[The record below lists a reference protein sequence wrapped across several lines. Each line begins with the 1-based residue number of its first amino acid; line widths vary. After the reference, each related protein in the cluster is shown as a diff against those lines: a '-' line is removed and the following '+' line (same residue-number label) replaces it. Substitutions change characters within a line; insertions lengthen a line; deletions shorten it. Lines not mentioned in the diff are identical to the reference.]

1 MIQVTKAVYD
11 LAPYGAGYGQPCLA
25 FYFEDNPNI
34 ERTANSE
41 ITPIGKYNENQPMGY
56 VSVEEIEKHL
66 IDMHLTKEE
75 YLAGEALYKSLVSLV
90 ESEKLDVYFEK
101 FMMGERAK
109 NTHFVGDV
117 ISSPEYR
124 HIFSTMLMVL
134 SYNSRVKQV
143 DFYEH
148 DKSKIMKQ
156 LSAPR
161 LAYVGLPKYYSGAE
175 QFYENFNTIHA
186 VIKPDTDFEVIN
198 PLSLVEFS
206 NHQFSTANFILTDN
220 YEEEFEA
227 YKAKFIDEL
236 DFCAPHKRYFIDASE
251 HSHKEI
257 AELIKKEDYRLQI
270 IAKTSMEF

>member
-11 LAPYGAGYGQPCLA
+11 LAPFGAGYGQPCLA

-34 ERTANSE
+34 ERTVNSE
-41 ITPIGKYNENQPMGY
+41 ISPIGKYNENYPMGY
-56 VSVEEIEKHL
+56 VSVEEIEKDL
-66 IDMHLTKEE
+66 MNMHFTKDE
-75 YLAGEALYKSLVSLV
+75 YLAGESLYKELTDLV
-90 ESEKLDVYFEK
+90 ESEKLDIYFEK
-101 FMMGERAK
+101 FMMGERSK

-117 ISSPEYR
+117 ISSPDYR

-143 DFYEH
+143 EVYEH
-148 DKSKIMKQ
+148 DKSRIMKQ

-161 LAYVGLPKYYSGAE
+161 MAYVGLPKFYSGAE
-175 QFYENFNTIHA
+175 QFYENFNTLHA
-186 VIKPDTDFEVIN
+186 VIKPDTDFDGVN

-206 NHQFSTANFILTDN
+206 NHQFGTANFILTDN
-220 YEEEFEA
+220 YEKEFEA
-227 YKAKFIDEL
+227 YKKKFIDEL

-270 IAKTSMEF
+270 IAPTSMEF

>member
-11 LAPYGAGYGQPCLA
+11 LAPFGAGYGQPCLA

-34 ERTANSE
+34 ERTVNSE
-41 ITPIGKYNENQPMGY
+41 ISPIGKYNENYPMGY
-56 VSVEEIEKHL
+56 VSVEEIEKDL
-66 IDMHLTKEE
+66 MNMHFTKDE
-75 YLAGEALYKSLVSLV
+75 YLAGESLYKELTDLV
-90 ESEKLDVYFEK
+90 ESEKLDIYFEK
-101 FMMGERAK
+101 FMMGERSK

-117 ISSPEYR
+117 ISSPDYR
-124 HIFSTMLMVL
+124 HIFSTMLMIL

-143 DFYEH
+143 EVYEH
-148 DKSKIMKQ
+148 DKSRIMKQ

-161 LAYVGLPKYYSGAE
+161 MAYVGLPKFYSGAE
-175 QFYENFNTIHA
+175 QFYENFNTLHA
-186 VIKPDTDFEVIN
+186 VIKPDTDFDGVN

-206 NHQFSTANFILTDN
+206 NHQFGTANFILTDN
-220 YEEEFEA
+220 YEKEFEA

-270 IAKTSMEF
+270 IAPTSMEF

>member
-1 MIQVTKAVYD
+1 MIQITKAVYD
-11 LAPYGAGYGQPCLA
+11 LAPFGAGYGQPCLA

-34 ERTANSE
+34 DRTVKSD
-41 ITPIGKYNENQPMGY
+41 IDPIGTYNENQPMGY
-56 VSVEEIEKHL
+56 VSVEEITKDL
-66 IDMHLTKEE
+66 TNMKLTKEE
-75 YLAGEALYKSLVSLV
+75 YLAGEALYNELLDIVKR
-90 ESEKLDVYFEK
+90 EKLEIPFEK
-101 FMMGERAK
+101 FIMGERWK

-143 DFYEH
+143 EFYEH

-161 LAYVGLPKYYSGAE
+161 LAYVGLPKYFSGAE
-175 QFYENFNTIHA
+175 QFYENFNTLHA
-186 VIKPDTDFEVIN
+186 VIKPDTDFDGVN

-206 NHQFSTANFILTDN
+206 NHQFGTANFILTDN
-220 YEEEFEA
+220 YEKEYEA

-236 DFCAPHKRYFIDASE
+236 DFCAPFKRYFIDASE

-270 IAKTSMEF
+270 KAETSMEF

>member
-11 LAPYGAGYGQPCLA
+11 LAPFGAGYGQPCLA

-34 ERTANSE
+34 ERTVNSE
-41 ITPIGKYNENQPMGY
+41 ISPIGKYNENYPMGY
-56 VSVEEIEKHL
+56 VSVEEIEKDL
-66 IDMHLTKEE
+66 MNMHFTKDE
-75 YLAGEALYKSLVSLV
+75 YLAGESLYKELTDLV
-90 ESEKLDVYFEK
+90 ESEKLDIYFEK
-101 FMMGERAK
+101 FMMGERSK

-117 ISSPEYR
+117 ISSPDYR

-143 DFYEH
+143 EVYEH
-148 DKSKIMKQ
+148 DKSRIMKQ

-161 LAYVGLPKYYSGAE
+161 MAYVGLPKFYSGAE
-175 QFYENFNTIHA
+175 QFYENFNTLHA
-186 VIKPDTDFEVIN
+186 VIKPDTDFDGVN

-206 NHQFSTANFILTDN
+206 NHQFGTANFILTDN
-220 YEEEFEA
+220 YEKEFEA

-270 IAKTSMEF
+270 IAPTSMEF

>member
-11 LAPYGAGYGQPCLA
+11 LAPFGAGYGQPCLA

-34 ERTANSE
+34 ERTVNSE
-41 ITPIGKYNENQPMGY
+41 ISPIGKYNENYPMGY
-56 VSVEEIEKHL
+56 VSVEEIEKDL
-66 IDMHLTKEE
+66 MNMHFTKDE
-75 YLAGEALYKSLVSLV
+75 YLAGEALYKELTDLV
-90 ESEKLDVYFEK
+90 ESEKLDIYFEK
-101 FMMGERAK
+101 FMMGERSK
-109 NTHFVGDV
+109 NTHFVGDI
-117 ISSPEYR
+117 ISSPDYR

-143 DFYEH
+143 EVYEH
-148 DKSKIMKQ
+148 DKSRIMKQ

-161 LAYVGLPKYYSGAE
+161 MAYVGLPKFYSGAE
-175 QFYENFNTIHA
+175 QFYENFNTLHA
-186 VIKPDTDFEVIN
+186 VIKPDTDFDGVN

-206 NHQFSTANFILTDN
+206 NHQFGTANFILTDN
-220 YEEEFEA
+220 YEKEFEA

-270 IAKTSMEF
+270 IAPTSMEF